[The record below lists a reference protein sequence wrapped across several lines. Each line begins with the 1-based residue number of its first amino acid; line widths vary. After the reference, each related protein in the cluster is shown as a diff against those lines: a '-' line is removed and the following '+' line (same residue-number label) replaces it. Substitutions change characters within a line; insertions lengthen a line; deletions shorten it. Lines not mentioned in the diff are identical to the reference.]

1 MNGEK
6 LSPVEL
12 LNRLNKIGGENG
24 IGRADLV
31 ETRLVGMKSHGV
43 YETPGGTILF
53 RALRELEMIT
63 MDFDTLSMKNTMA
76 LKYADIVYAGKWFTH
91 FRESMD
97 AYMAKAMQY
106 ATGSV
111 KLTLYKGNVIITGR
125 KSPYSLYLEDLASFG
140 ESTYDHKDAT
150 GFINLY
156 GLATGVAAI
165 VHKNLSS
172 DEGPAQEMKEMAF
185 SMRNDQPPP
194 ESAAL
199 NIIVR
204 RATVADVD
212 AVFRLTAKMADRALM
227 LRRSKYRI
235 VSMLANFFVAVV
247 PGDKGSETV
256 VGCGALMPLWTDLGE
271 IMSLAVDDEY
281 RIRGIGKLIVES
293 LIAEARRMLIPELI
307 SLTYQV
313 GFFEKLGFARTDKD
327 RFPRKL
333 WRECLE
339 CPKLEHCD
347 ETAMHLPLQVNTQES
362 PVSA

>member
-1 MNGEK
+1 
-6 LSPVEL
+6 
-12 LNRLNKIGGENG
+12 
-24 IGRADLV
+24 
-31 ETRLVGMKSHGV
+31 
-43 YETPGGTILF
+43 
-53 RALRELEMIT
+53 
-63 MDFDTLSMKNTMA
+63 
-76 LKYADIVYAGKWFTH
+76 
-91 FRESMD
+91 
-97 AYMAKAMQY
+97 
-106 ATGSV
+106 
-111 KLTLYKGNVIITGR
+111 
-125 KSPYSLYLEDLASFG
+125 
-140 ESTYDHKDAT
+140 
-150 GFINLY
+150 
-156 GLATGVAAI
+156 
-165 VHKNLSS
+165 
-172 DEGPAQEMKEMAF
+172 
-185 SMRNDQPPP
+185 MRNDQPPP
-194 ESAAL
+194 EPAAL

-247 PGDKGSETV
+247 PDDKGSETV

-281 RIRGIGKLIVES
+281 RVRGIGRLIVES